1 MPELKPDHVSS
12 GTAGEDLTEGQIEG
26 IAATDMS
33 FEQVEAQYGEEVA
46 ILVGIARDPD
56 NPEWTEEDFARAR
69 PAIEVVPALVEGHRR
84 TRGKQKTPTKVHL
97 NIRLDADIVAR
108 LREGGEGWQTRL
120 NDILRRAVLGS

>member
-1 MPELKPDHVSS
+1 MPELKPDHVSPEP
-12 GTAGEDLTEGQIEG
+12 AAVDLTEAQIEEL
-26 IAATDMS
+26 AATDLT
-33 FEQVEAQYGEEVA
+33 FDEVEARYGEDIA

-56 NPEWTEEDFARAR
+56 APEWTEEDFARAR
-69 PAIEVVPALVEGHRR
+69 PAIEVDPELVQWSRR
-84 TRGKQKTPTKVHL
+84 TRGKQKAPTKVHL